1 MTLENFNLN
10 RVEREVLLSYQKN
23 NAFPHTILVEG
34 GTLSTRLSF
43 ARFLANMIVCTSLSE
58 KPCGVCKA
66 CIKCNAQSN
75 PDIKEYGEEK
85 VNATFKVEL
94 SREIRQDAFVIPND
108 GDKKV
113 YILKEAQNM
122 NDASE
127 NALLKILEEPPH
139 FDFFIM
145 TSESRNAMLDTILS
159 RSTVISLKDSDR
171 EISRECLEL
180 ATGIA
185 LSICESDELKTLE
198 ALSALQAKKD
208 LFEETAECL
217 KVIFLDTLKYKQTQ
231 KNNSSYYEAV
241 DILCNKLSVNKIYSL
256 INTTDDLQL
265 RFKQNANYNLLVTA
279 MCVELRK
286 AAGK

>member
-1 MTLENFNLN
+1 MTLDNFNLSKA
-10 RVEREVLLSYQKN
+10 EREVLLSYQKN
-23 NAFPHTILVEG
+23 NAFPHAMLIEG
-34 GTLSTRLSF
+34 GTLSTRLEF
-43 ARFLANMIVCTSLSE
+43 ARFLASMIVCTSLSE

-145 TSESRNAMLDTILS
+145 TTESRNAMLDTILS
-159 RSTVISLKDSDR
+159 RATVISLKDGDR
-171 EISRECLEL
+171 EIPLECIEL
-180 ATGIA
+180 AADIA

-198 ALSALQAKKD
+198 SLAVLQAKKE
-208 LFEETAECL
+208 LFQKTAECL
-217 KVIFLDTLKYKQTQ
+217 KAIFLDTLKYKQTQ
-231 KNNSSYYEAV
+231 KNNSSYREAV
-241 DILCNKLSVNKIYSL
+241 EILCNKFSVNKIYSL
-256 INTTDDLQL
+256 INTTDDIQL
-265 RFKQNANYNLLVTA
+265 RFKQNANYNLLLTS